1 MEQRKLILIAEDE
14 TDAAELLRFHLRR
27 RGYRTL
33 VVQDGR
39 AALNELFERRP
50 DLLILDLMLPH
61 LHGYEVCRLA
71 KSAPRIRHIPVLMVT
86 ALAQTE
92 NKLKGFRLGADDYL
106 TKPFAMSELV
116 ARVQALL
123 RRAVA

>member
-1 MEQRKLILIAEDE
+1 MAQPPLILIAEDE
-14 TDAAELLRFHLRR
+14 PDAAELLRFHLRR

-33 VVQDGR
+33 IVHDGR
-39 AALNELFERRP
+39 AALNGLFERHP

-61 LHGYEVCRLA
+61 LHGFEVCRLA
-71 KSAPRIRHIPVLMVT
+71 KSASRIRHIPVLMVT

-92 NKLKGFRLGADDYL
+92 NKLKGFQLGADDYL
-106 TKPFAMSELV
+106 TKPFDMSELL

-123 RRAVA
+123 RRAAA